1 MSANADIDQ
10 LTFLEYARVML
21 AETGSTTTFDA
32 LVLSPLTELQ
42 IETQYGEETAIN
54 VGIARDPEDPTW
66 WKEDYAR
73 MRRTIARTQR
83 ATTDVAVPPGE
94 TLRAEIQARGISQRK
109 LAKAMGR
116 PVQNINLIVLGRK
129 AITPRTALELEQ
141 VLGVPAHVWVRLEA
155 DYRLALERAKTKV
168 GPHDMPAG

>member
-10 LTFLEYARVML
+10 LPFLEYARAML
-21 AETGSTTTFDA
+21 AETGSTTTFDS

-83 ATTDVAVPPGE
+83 CQYRRCGPSRRDAAGRDPG
-94 TLRAEIQARGISQRK
+94 QG
-109 LAKAMGR
+109 
-116 PVQNINLIVLGRK
+116 
-129 AITPRTALELEQ
+129 
-141 VLGVPAHVWVRLEA
+141 H
-155 DYRLALERAKTKV
+155 
-168 GPHDMPAG
+168 

>member
-1 MSANADIDQ
+1 MSTNADIDQ
-10 LTFLEYARVML
+10 RTFLEYARAML

-32 LVLSPLTELQ
+32 LVLSSLTELQ

-83 ATTDVAVPPGE
+83 ASTDVAVPPGE
-94 TLRAEIQARGISQRK
+94 ALRAELQARGISQRK

-155 DYRLALERAKTKV
+155 DYRLALERAKTLEW
-168 GPHDMPAG
+168 PRRR